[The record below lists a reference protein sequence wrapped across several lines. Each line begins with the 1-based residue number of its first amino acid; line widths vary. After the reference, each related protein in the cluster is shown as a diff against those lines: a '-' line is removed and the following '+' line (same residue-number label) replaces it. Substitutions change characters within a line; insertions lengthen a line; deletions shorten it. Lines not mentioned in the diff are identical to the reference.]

1 MLTYAELKKKPKD
14 FLSATSHTHEEFER
28 LLAEFS
34 QCYRMKYSQ
43 LTVEGKLRQRQ
54 SGGGR
59 KGTLDS
65 MADKLL
71 FILVYQKTYP
81 LQTMQGLHFDLSQP
95 SANGW
100 IHRLLPIL
108 QETLSNLGMT
118 PERKGAAVAASE
130 WFNELSADLLIDG
143 SERRRQRPQDEQEQS
158 DHYSG
163 KKKTHT
169 DKNLL
174 ISHAE
179 SGQVLY
185 LSPTEPGH
193 KHDKK
198 LADEQMITYPSGAT
212 LGKDTGF
219 QGYEP
224 ETVITYQPKKKPKGK
239 ELTQDDLFLN
249 QVIAGFRIQVEHAIA
264 GVKRCRIVKD
274 TFRNLK
280 EGFSDLVMEVAC
292 ALHNLRIACRKPQ
305 LALNLL
311 TFCT

>member
-1 MLTYAELKKKPKD
+1 M
-14 FLSATSHTHEEFER
+14 
-28 LLAEFS
+28 
-34 QCYRMKYSQ
+34 
-43 LTVEGKLRQRQ
+43 
-54 SGGGR
+54 
-59 KGTLDS
+59 
-65 MADKLL
+65 
-71 FILVYQKTYP
+71 
-81 LQTMQGLHFDLSQP
+81 
-95 SANGW
+95 
-100 IHRLLPIL
+100 LPIL
-108 QETLSNLGMT
+108 QETLSNLSMT
-118 PERKGAAVAASE
+118 PEREGAALAESE
-130 WFNELSADLLIDG
+130 WFAELSADLLLDG
-143 SERRRQRPQDEQEQS
+143 SERRRQRPQDKPAQS

-163 KKKTHT
+163 KKKTNT

-174 ISHAE
+174 LSHAQ

-198 LADEQMITYPSGAT
+198 LADEQMITYPAGAT

-224 ETVITYQPKKKPKGK
+224 AAVITYQPKKTKGK
-239 ELTQDDLFLN
+239 ELTPDDLFLN
-249 QVIAGFRIQVEHAIA
+249 QVIAGFRIQVEQAIA

-305 LALNLL
+305 PTLDLL

>member
-1 MLTYAELKKKPKD
+1 MLSYEKLKEKPKD
-14 FLSATSHTHEEFER
+14 FLSATGHTVEEFER
-28 LLAEFS
+28 MLVEFTE
-34 QCYRMKYSQ
+34 CYRTKYSQ
-43 LTVEGKLRQRQ
+43 LTVEGKERQRK

-59 KGTLDS
+59 KGALAR

-71 FILVYQKTYP
+71 FILIYQKTYP
-81 LQTMQGLHFDLSQP
+81 LQTMQGLQFEFSQP

-108 QETLSNLGMT
+108 KETLTHLGMM
-118 PERKGAAVAASE
+118 PEREGEALAESE
-130 WFNELSADLLIDG
+130 WFNEYSADLLMDG
-143 SERRRQRPQDEQEQS
+143 TERRRQRPQDEQAQS

-169 DKNLL
+169 DKNLV

-193 KHDKK
+193 THDKK
-198 LADEQMITYPSGAT
+198 LADTQMITYPSGAT

-224 ETVITYQPKKKPKGK
+224 EAVISYQPKK
-239 ELTQDDLFLN
+239 T
-249 QVIAGFRIQVEHAIA
+249 
-264 GVKRCRIVKD
+264 KRQR
-274 TFRNLK
+274 TS
-280 EGFSDLVMEVAC
+280 GS
-292 ALHNLRIACRKPQ
+292 
-305 LALNLL
+305 
-311 TFCT
+311 

>member
-1 MLTYAELKKKPKD
+1 MLTYNELKKKPKE
-14 FLSATSHTHEEFER
+14 FLAATGHTVEEFEY

-34 QCYRMKYSQ
+34 QCYQRKYSQ
-43 LTVEGKLRQRQ
+43 VTVGGKERQRQ
-54 SGGGR
+54 TGGGR
-59 KGTLDS
+59 QGNLVQ

-81 LQTMQGLHFDLSQP
+81 LQTMQGLQFDLGQST
-95 SANGW
+95 ANAW
-100 IHRLLPIL
+100 IHRLLPLL

-118 PERKGAAVAASE
+118 PERSGAALAERA
-130 WFNELSADLLIDG
+130 WFQALSADLLIDG
-143 SERRRQRPQDEQEQS
+143 SERERQRPQDPQEQT

-163 KKKTHT
+163 KQKRHT

-193 KHDKK
+193 IHDKK
-198 LADEQMITYPSGAT
+198 LADEQAITYPTGAT

-224 ETVITYQPKKKPKGK
+224 KAVITYQPKKKQKAKNEPS
-239 ELTQDDLFLN
+239 QRAF
-249 QVIAGFRIQVEHAIA
+249 
-264 GVKRCRIVKD
+264 
-274 TFRNLK
+274 
-280 EGFSDLVMEVAC
+280 
-292 ALHNLRIACRKPQ
+292 
-305 LALNLL
+305 
-311 TFCT
+311 